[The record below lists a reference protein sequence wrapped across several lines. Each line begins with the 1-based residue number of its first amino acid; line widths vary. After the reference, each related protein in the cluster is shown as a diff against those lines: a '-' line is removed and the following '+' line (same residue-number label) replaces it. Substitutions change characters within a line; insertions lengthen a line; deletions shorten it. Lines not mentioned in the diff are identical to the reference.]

1 MRTHTIV
8 AIASFIALSGLASA
22 QAQTARIRGTPGSPF
37 PYAKLLT
44 KFRSSMGFPAARCMI
59 GSSKRAFP
67 LHVPA
72 TFLSVGSR

>member
-1 MRTHTIV
+1 MRMLTIV
-8 AIASFIALSGLASA
+8 AIASLIALSGLASA
-22 QAQTARIRGTPGSPF
+22 QAQTTPIRARLDLPSPMQ
-37 PYAKLLT
+37 LLT
-44 KFRSSMGFPAARCMI
+44 KFRSSMVFPAARCMI